1 MHFQDQKLLVEGSLS
16 PLRLDNLQIPRRKFR
31 DQRQKLFENNVVPV
45 FSDDQD
51 DPYGEQEATLNITPA
66 VDSPFDK
73 RYGDAEQNGMTFND
87 FNICG
92 KTQD

>member
-1 MHFQDQKLLVEGSLS
+1 M
-16 PLRLDNLQIPRRKFR
+16 
-31 DQRQKLFENNVVPV
+31 PV